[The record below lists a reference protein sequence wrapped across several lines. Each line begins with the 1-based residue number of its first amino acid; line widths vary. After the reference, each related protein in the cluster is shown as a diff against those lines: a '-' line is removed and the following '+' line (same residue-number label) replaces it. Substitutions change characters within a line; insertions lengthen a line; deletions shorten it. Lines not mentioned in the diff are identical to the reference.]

1 MKPDQRFPRGGARGR
16 WMRWAP
22 LVAVLFALVAPSRDD
37 AESSHI
43 RAGEITR
50 GNDLPDLFRRS
61 GLL

>member
-1 MKPDQRFPRGGARGR
+1 MKPDQRFPRGGAPKR

-22 LVAVLFALVAPSRDD
+22 LLAVLFAFVAPSRDD
-37 AESSHI
+37 DASPHI
-43 RAGEITR
+43 RAGDMTR